1 MELEYSILSK
11 INSPADVKN
20 LSSNDLCRLADEM
33 RHALIQKASVCGG
46 HLGSNLGIVEIT
58 IAMHYVFDSPH
69 DKFVFD
75 VSHQTYCHKM
85 LTGRVK
91 AFIEQNHYDDVI
103 GFSNPKE
110 SEHDWFNMGHTSTSI
125 SLATGLAKARD
136 LVGGS
141 DNIVAVIGDGSLG
154 GGQAYEGLN
163 YASEQ
168 GTGLIIVV
176 NDNDMS
182 IAENHG
188 GLYRHL
194 RELRETKGALE
205 NNYFK
210 ALGMDYHFIED
221 GNDIERMVNAFQ
233 AVKGINKPVVLH
245 VVTKKG
251 KGYTPAE
258 VEKEN
263 WHWSRP
269 FDIATGVFKG
279 NGGVPKENYG
289 AIACSFLMEKMR
301 KDPKVSVITA
311 ATPICIGFNE
321 KNRKA
326 AGKQFVDVGIM
337 EQHAISMTTALA
349 QAGCK
354 PVFATNAT
362 FIQRAYDQIEHEM
375 CITKCPATLI
385 VTHASVS
392 AHNNITHSGLLDIP
406 LLANIPNLVYL
417 APTNKQEYLN
427 MLDWSIEQQ
436 QYPVAIRVPW
446 NGVFYADREMETDYS
461 DINHFELVKKGSK
474 VAVLALG
481 GFYQLGEAT
490 VKQLEEQYGIKA
502 TLINPRYITGVDKD
516 MLNDLKKNHEL
527 VVTIEDGILEGGFGS
542 KISQY
547 YGDSS
552 MRVLTFGFS
561 SDFPEVYDA
570 KQMMADNGLTTETI
584 SRRISISLEILNEK

>member
-1 MELEYSILSK
+1 MEFEYKILNR
-11 INSPADVKN
+11 INSPADVK
-20 LSSNDLCRLADEM
+20 SISRVDLCKLAEEM

-91 AFIEQNHYDDVI
+91 AFIEPEHYNDVI

-136 LVGGS
+136 LVGGD
-141 DNIVAVIGDGSLG
+141 DNIIAVIGDGALG
-154 GGQAYEGLN
+154 GGQAYEGIN
-163 YASEQ
+163 YATEQ
-168 GTGLIIVV
+168 GTGLIIVL

-188 GLYRHL
+188 GLYKHL
-194 RELRETKGALE
+194 KELRDSKGALKD
-205 NNYFK
+205 NYFK
-210 ALGMDYHFIED
+210 AMGLDYHFVDD
-221 GNDIERMVNAFQ
+221 GNDIEKMVETFQ
-233 AVKGINKPVVLH
+233 SVKGTKHPVVLH

-251 KGYTPAE
+251 KGYQPAE
-258 VEKEN
+258 EEKEN

-269 FDIATGVFKG
+269 FDIPTGLFKG

-289 AIACSFLMEKMR
+289 AIASAFLMEKMK
-301 KDPKVSVITA
+301 KDPRVSVITA

-337 EQHAISMTTALA
+337 EQHALSMTTALA

-392 AHNNITHSGLLDIP
+392 AHNNITHSGLLDIS
-406 LLANIPNLVYL
+406 LLSNIPNLVYL

-427 MLDWSIEQQ
+427 MLDWSIEQR

-446 NGVFYADREMETDYS
+446 NGVFYADREMPIEYS
-461 DINHFELVKKGSK
+461 DINRFELVKEGSK
-474 VAVLALG
+474 VAILALG
-481 GFYQLGEAT
+481 GFYQLGEAV
-490 VKQLEEQYGIKA
+490 VKQLEEKHGINA
-502 TLINPRYITGVDKD
+502 SLINPRYISGVDKD
-516 MLNDLKKNHEL
+516 MLNELKNNHEV

-542 KISQY
+542 KITQFY
-547 YGDSS
+547 ANSS
-552 MRVLTFGFS
+552 MKVLTFGFS
-561 SDFPEVYDA
+561 SNFPEIYDA
-570 KQMMADNGLTTETI
+570 KKMMIDNNLTPDAI
-584 SRRISISLEILNEK
+584 SKAIVDSVL